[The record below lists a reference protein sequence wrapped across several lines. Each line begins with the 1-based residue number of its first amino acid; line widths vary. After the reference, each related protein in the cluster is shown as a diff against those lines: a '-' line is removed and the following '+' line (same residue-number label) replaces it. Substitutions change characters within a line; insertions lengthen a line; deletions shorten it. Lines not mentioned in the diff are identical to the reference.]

1 MNILHKDDRNVNES
15 ILIVMKRLL
24 YRGYKNGGNDDGS
37 DGIDTLPLLL
47 I

>member
-1 MNILHKDDRNVNES
+1 MNES